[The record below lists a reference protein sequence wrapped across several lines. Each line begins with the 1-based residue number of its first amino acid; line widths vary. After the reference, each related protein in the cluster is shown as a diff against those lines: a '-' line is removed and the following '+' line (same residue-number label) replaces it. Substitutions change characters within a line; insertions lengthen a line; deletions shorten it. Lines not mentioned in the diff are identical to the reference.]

1 MDPWT
6 LFIVTYVAAG
16 SCGLAD
22 LLRSKTEPF
31 TLKAAIGQILFFGVT
46 GSALAMIT
54 YDYLDGPKYP
64 WLVLG
69 VGMLPALKVLRLE
82 DIATIARKIL
92 GSGKD
97 DNDKKD

>member
-6 LFIVTYVAAG
+6 LFIVTYVASG

-22 LLRSKTEPF
+22 LLRSETEEF
-31 TLKAAIGQILFFGVT
+31 SLKNCIGSMLFFGAT

-54 YDYLDGPKYP
+54 YEYLDGVKYP

-69 VGMLPALKVLRLE
+69 IGMLPALKVLRLE
-82 DIATIARKIL
+82 DLTFVARKL
-92 GSGKD
+92 LRVNGATNESK
-97 DNDKKD
+97 